1 MITGLLLF
9 FAAMA
14 LLGIGSHASGVPH
27 LFYIFS
33 IAIAKVLII
42 GIVIGIFLVY
52 LLLAGGLRSLG
63 GMPCE
68 TYPLP

>member
-1 MITGLLLF
+1 MITGFLLF

-52 LLLAGGLRSLG
+52 LFTGWWA
-63 GMPCE
+63 P
-68 TYPLP
+68 